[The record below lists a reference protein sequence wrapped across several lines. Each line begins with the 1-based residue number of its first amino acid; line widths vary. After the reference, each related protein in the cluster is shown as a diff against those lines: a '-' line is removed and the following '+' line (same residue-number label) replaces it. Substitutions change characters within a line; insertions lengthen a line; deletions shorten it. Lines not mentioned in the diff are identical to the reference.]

1 MKIST
6 GMTGGEA
13 LARIARR
20 EGTSVEQVL
29 KKELAAH
36 RASCGRGALYRADIM
51 PRSGTRFF
59 NGKARYNAQTRR
71 TA

>member
-1 MKIST
+1 MQIKT
-6 GMTGGEA
+6 GMTGSEA

-20 EGTSVEQVL
+20 EGTSPAAVL

-36 RASCGRGALYRADIM
+36 RASCGRGALYRADIL
-51 PRSGTRFF
+51 GTGGVSFF
-59 NGKARYNAQTRR
+59 GKARYNAQKRR